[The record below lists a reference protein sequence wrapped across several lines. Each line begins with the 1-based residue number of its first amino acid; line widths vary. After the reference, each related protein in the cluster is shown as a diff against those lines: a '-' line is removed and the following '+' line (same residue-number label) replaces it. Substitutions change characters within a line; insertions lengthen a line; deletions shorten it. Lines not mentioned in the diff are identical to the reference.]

1 MIAFL
6 VESGFPPGQW
16 DGHYYNT
23 GVMVLSAA
31 HRGLFKSPA
40 VERDFFKEQSY
51 LNLRIAQ
58 TNPRIFPLPHRFNRQ
73 LMMDAQ
79 LGEDRLD
86 SYFLHYAGMRVHDD
100 ELQGRMALIAK
111 DLACWQSAAPNYRFE
126 HHMLFVVEGTLEHQ
140 VAAEP
145 TLRFAV
151 ETLYPG
157 EDVEVVCPLPELFWH
172 LRVPVFAR
180 MEEFVEG
187 HTLARYRVHHT
198 AGEPPIHAA
207 IQPGVKAS
215 HPVNAC
221 ALSALGFELPPAQRT
236 VRLPI
241 DRRAVAELAK
251 KTAPAS
257 PAELVV
263 VHPPQTQTADRPTA
277 PWKEYIEAL
286 LDAGYRVA
294 LVGNEDE
301 PTAATQV
308 DRSRCL
314 DLVGRLSSS
323 EWIALLAQAKVL
335 ISNDSAAV
343 TIAGA
348 FAGWIGLV
356 DSRRPAA
363 QVLPSRKA
371 SQEFRTGWLDAQGI
385 ASPDQVLAFVRRA
398 MSDAR

>member
-1 MIAFL
+1 
-6 VESGFPPGQW
+6 
-16 DGHYYNT
+16 
-23 GVMVLSAA
+23 
-31 HRGLFKSPA
+31 
-40 VERDFFKEQSY
+40 
-51 LNLRIAQ
+51 
-58 TNPRIFPLPHRFNRQ
+58 
-73 LMMDAQ
+73 
-79 LGEDRLD
+79 
-86 SYFLHYAGMRVHDD
+86 
-100 ELQGRMALIAK
+100 MALIAR
-111 DLACWQSAAPNYRFE
+111 DLGLLAERGAGLSLRDNV
-126 HHMLFVVEGTLEHQ
+126 LFVVEGTLEHQ

-157 EDVEVVCPLPELFWH
+157 EDVVVVCPLPELFWH
-172 LRVPVFAR
+172 LGVPVFAR

-187 HTLARYRVHHT
+187 PTLPIHRVHAHRGR
-198 AGEPPIHAA
+198 AAHLHAA

-221 ALSALGFELPPAQRT
+221 ACRPWDSSCRRPTRPQF
-236 VRLPI
+236 RLPI

-314 DLVGRLSSS
+314 DLVGRLSSQRVDR
-323 EWIALLAQAKVL
+323 LA
-335 ISNDSAAV
+335 
-343 TIAGA
+343 
-348 FAGWIGLV
+348 
-356 DSRRPAA
+356 SRR
-363 QVLPSRKA
+363 RKC
-371 SQEFRTGWLDAQGI
+371 
-385 ASPDQVLAFVRRA
+385 
-398 MSDAR
+398 